1 MCIEKAFYVFCN
13 CGKTTRYD
21 YNDNRIKAVK
31 TSKTLVLTM
40 PPCSKCERVKTYS
53 SETDNGVT
61 LKMLLNWLIR
71 KDI

>member
-1 MCIEKAFYVFCN
+1 MCADKDLYVFCN
-13 CGKTTRYD
+13 CGKTTKYD
-21 YNDNRIKAVK
+21 YNDNRIRAVK

-40 PPCSKCERVKTYS
+40 PACSKCGKITTHS
-53 SETDNGVT
+53 SDSDNGVT